1 MYKVGVIGP
10 HSSVERIIQLGKE
23 YELTMTFMGYYQH
36 EFLNKVSIDEITTSH
51 LEQALQQIDIQP
63 QEMYVKT
70 FDVHSSTQE
79 LIDFHLELYKSE
91 KTKGALACFEAVYLA
106 LTEAGVPTYRIA
118 STDMEIRQALRI
130 LAEKIRT
137 FYYKDTQI
145 GVQLVELEQF
155 EKISEKAKSFYHL
168 QFFEMKV
175 KETLLR
181 YCEKLDC
188 DCRHRGS
195 DRDLLRGQPEGDR
208 RADAGRIAADQPAH
222 RRRSVRVY

>member
-137 FYYKDTQI
+137 FTTRTRRLACNWWNWSSLKK
-145 GVQLVELEQF
+145 LAR
-155 EKISEKAKSFYHL
+155 KRKASTICSF
-168 QFFEMKV
+168 
-175 KETLLR
+175 LR
-181 YCEKLDC
+181 
-188 DCRHRGS
+188 
-195 DRDLLRGQPEGDR
+195 
-208 RADAGRIAADQPAH
+208 
-222 RRRSVRVY
+222 